1 MSDSKS
7 IKCGKSNKRRRR
19 VETMVINIVGDQVE
33 ITDYTSNDER
43 RQVLALLSLLG
54 VKPTDVNES
63 WCG

>member
-1 MSDSKS
+1 
-7 IKCGKSNKRRRR
+7 
-19 VETMVINIVGDQVE
+19 MVINIVGDQVE